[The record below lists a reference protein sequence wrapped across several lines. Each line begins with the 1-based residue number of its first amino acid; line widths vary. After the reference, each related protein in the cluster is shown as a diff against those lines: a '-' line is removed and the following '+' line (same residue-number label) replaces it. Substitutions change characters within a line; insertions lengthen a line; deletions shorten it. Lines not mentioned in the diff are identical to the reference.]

1 MATQAIR
8 RGDLSVLAVDGDA
21 ERIPGVPDQE
31 CARTRIRKRVIDP
44 TSDALCGPEHYR
56 LKRVAEDYA
65 ERYNEVIRD
74 FRRSKGLPSCDG

>member
-1 MATQAIR
+1 
-8 RGDLSVLAVDGDA
+8 
-21 ERIPGVPDQE
+21 
-31 CARTRIRKRVIDP
+31 VIDP